1 MKKKELM
8 KKGLALLAAFTLVFG
23 TLAGCGSKD
32 EGSSDD
38 SATTST
44 DAETD
49 KEDAAPAE
57 DDAAGD
63 AKDTEAS

>member
-32 EGSSDD
+32 EGSSDAV
-38 SATTST
+38 SYTHLTLPTTSRV
-44 DAETD
+44 
-49 KEDAAPAE
+49 
-57 DDAAGD
+57 
-63 AKDTEAS
+63 